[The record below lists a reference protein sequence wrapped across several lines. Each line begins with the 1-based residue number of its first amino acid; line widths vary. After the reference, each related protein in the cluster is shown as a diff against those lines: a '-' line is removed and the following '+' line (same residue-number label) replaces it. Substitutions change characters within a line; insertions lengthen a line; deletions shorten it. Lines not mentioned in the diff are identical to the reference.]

1 MRQIYAALLVSTLA
15 CSPLAAQ
22 TSPPPSASSASNW
35 MTQLKAGQW
44 RATKL
49 KGVNVYN
56 NNNEK
61 IGEINDIIVDQNG
74 RVDAVVIGV
83 LGMGEHDV
91 AVPLNQMKFTDQPRD
106 ASTSR
111 PADTRPATPPRAE
124 SPRENPDHAVLNMT
138 KDQLKAAPEFKYTR

>member
-1 MRQIYAALLVSTLA
+1 MRHLA
-15 CSPLAAQ
+15 VAVIGCVLMSLPAGAQ
-22 TSPPPSASSASNW
+22 TNPPSTTANTSNW

-49 KGVNVYN
+49 KGLNVYN

-61 IGEINDIIVDQNG
+61 IGDINDVIVDQNG

-83 LGMGEHDV
+83 GGFLGAGEHDV
-91 AVPLNQMKFTDQPRD
+91 AVPLNQIKFMDQARD
-106 ASTSR
+106 SSR
-111 PADTRPATPPRAE
+111 PAESRPARSD
-124 SPRENPDHAVLNMT
+124 SPREYPDHAVLNMT